1 MIVTSKELYK
11 IAQEK
16 NFAISAAN
24 YIDAL
29 SAAAHIEVA
38 EKLNLPLI
46 LEFAEA
52 HETLL
57 PFEDGLEIGKYY
69 AEKAKVPVVLHLDHG
84 TTKERIFQAI
94 VLKKT
99 LRELKK

>member
-16 NFAISAAN
+16 NFAIPAAN

-38 EKLNLPLI
+38 EKLNLPLD
-46 LEFAEA
+46 
-52 HETLL
+52 T
-57 PFEDGLEIGKYY
+57 
-69 AEKAKVPVVLHLDHG
+69 
-84 TTKERIFQAI
+84 RIC
-94 VLKKT
+94 
-99 LRELKK
+99 

>member
-16 NFAISAAN
+16 NFAIPAAN

-52 HETLL
+52 HET
-57 PFEDGLEIGKYY
+57 
-69 AEKAKVPVVLHLDHG
+69 
-84 TTKERIFQAI
+84 
-94 VLKKT
+94 
-99 LRELKK
+99 

>member
-16 NFAISAAN
+16 NFAIPAAN

-29 SAAAHIEVA
+29 SAEAHIEVA

-57 PFEDGLEIGKYY
+57 RLVYRLQQGVHTVCPKSNNCN
-69 AEKAKVPVVLHLDHG
+69 
-84 TTKERIFQAI
+84 R
-94 VLKKT
+94 
-99 LRELKK
+99 